1 MLRKK
6 DLYKKVVSLRS
17 EGSTYG
23 EILEEIDFKVSNGT
37 LSRWCFNI
45 NLTQAQKE
53 RIKEKQ
59 RNFKLIKYLV
69 NNAKEDEEKAKFW
82 AEEKIKLIPK
92 NDFQFLLLSGIML
105 YWAEGYN
112 SIGKSAGFTN
122 TDPRMIE
129 LIMDFFRKV
138 LKVDDKKIRIMVRI
152 EKRNDINKAINY
164 WSDITRLPLSNF
176 SKPEILETKRNKYPN
191 GMCRVTI
198 HDVSIRRKINNLLN
212 LIKNNRAPVAQR
224 IEQHTPKVKVT
235 GSTPVGGTIK
245 I

>member
-6 DLYKKVVSLRS
+6 DLYKRVVFLRN

-23 EILEEIDFKVSNGT
+23 EILEKIDFKVSNST

-59 RNFKLIKYLV
+59 RNFKLIKFLIE
-69 NNAKEDEEKAKFW
+69 NAKADEERAKSW
-82 AEEKIKLIPK
+82 AEEKMKLIPE

-122 TDPRMIE
+122 TDPKMIE
-129 LIMDFFRKV
+129 LIMEFFRKV
-138 LKVDDKKIRIMVRI
+138 LEVDDKKIRIMIRI
-152 EKRNDINKAINY
+152 EKRNDVNKAMDY
-164 WSDITRLPLSNF
+164 WSGITKLPLSSF
-176 SKPEILETKRNKYPN
+176 YKSEILETKRNRYPN

-198 HDVSIRRKINNLLN
+198 HDVSARRKINNLLN

-235 GSTPVGGTIK
+235 GSTPVGGTIN